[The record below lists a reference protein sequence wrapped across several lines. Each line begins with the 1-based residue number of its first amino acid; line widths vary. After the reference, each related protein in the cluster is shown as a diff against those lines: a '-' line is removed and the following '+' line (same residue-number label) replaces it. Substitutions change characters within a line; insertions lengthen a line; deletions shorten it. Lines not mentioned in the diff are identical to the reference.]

1 VRSPLRTHRF
11 LALLL
16 GCVSACS
23 HPNATSEGRAQPPAP
38 ATATPRSI
46 LTAEEIQRVPG
57 RPIEQL
63 LMDHFPGVE
72 VTRTTSGGISVRIR
86 GVGSVLSSNEPLFV
100 IDGVPMPPGEGER
113 LNTINPYDIVSI
125 EVVKDPGGTALYGV
139 RGANGVIIIKT
150 NAADR

>member
-1 VRSPLRTHRF
+1 MRTHRF

-23 HPNATSEGRAQPPAP
+23 HRNATGVGTPHPPAP
-38 ATATPRSI
+38 TTATPRSI

-63 LMDHFPGVE
+63 LVNYFPGVE
-72 VTRTTSGGISVRIR
+72 VKRTTTGGISIRIH

-150 NAADR
+150 NSADR

>member
-1 VRSPLRTHRF
+1 MRTHRF
-11 LALLL
+11 LALFV

-23 HPNATSEGRAQPPAP
+23 HPNASGERRAEPPAP

-63 LMDHFPGVE
+63 LVDYFPGVE
-72 VTRTTSGGISVRIR
+72 VKRTTSGGISVRIH

-113 LNTINPYDIVSI
+113 LHTINTYDIVSI
-125 EVVKDPGGTALYGV
+125 EVVKDPGGAALYGV

-150 NAADR
+150 NPADR